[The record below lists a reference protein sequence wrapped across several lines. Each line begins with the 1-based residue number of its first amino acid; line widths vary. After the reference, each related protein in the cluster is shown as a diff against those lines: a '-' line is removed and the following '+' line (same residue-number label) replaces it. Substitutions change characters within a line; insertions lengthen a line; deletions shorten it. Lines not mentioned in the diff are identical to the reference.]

1 MNKANKYLGII
12 NFILWTGLFL
22 SVIFL
27 NYNAN
32 GLKSIAIGATFIV
45 LVDIFFDMLE
55 NRDKRIKRK
64 IVLEYVV
71 HELEFDND
79 KQGDE

>member
-1 MNKANKYLGII
+1 MNKLNKYLSIA
-12 NFILWTGLFL
+12 NFLLWTGLFL

-32 GLKSIAIGATFIV
+32 GLKFIAIGST
-45 LVDIFFDMLE
+45 LIFTIDLLFDMLG

-64 IVLEYVV
+64 IILEYMVN
-71 HELEFDND
+71 ELESDD
-79 KQGDE
+79 KKGEE

>member
-1 MNKANKYLGII
+1 MNKLNKYLSIA
-12 NFILWTGLFL
+12 NFLLWTGLFL

-32 GLKSIAIGATFIV
+32 GLKSIAIGSTLIV
-45 LVDIFFDMLE
+45 TIDLLFDMLA

-64 IVLEYVV
+64 IILEYMVN
-71 HELEFDND
+71 ELDND
-79 KQGDE
+79 KQGDK